1 MMETES
7 IPLLLLLLLMILPL
21 QHAARSARAESESPF
36 ASFCIINS
44 LIHSLHFS
52 ASLAAFLFL
61 AFSLR
66 LLVLVPGPS
75 RRPPT
80 ILSSRLSLA
89 SCFCFPQRK
98 SHFRRPPL
106 VTWSVSPAVMPCRLV
121 GDAWGSQQPA
131 QRAQQLGSGSTGLL
145 RVKGGLLLAC
155 CTSCHLPCTLH
166 TAVLLVLCSTVV
178 GRTLPGSPKPSRL
191 YWSLQKQYL

>member
-36 ASFCIINS
+36 ASFCIIHS
-44 LIHSLHFS
+44 PIHSLHFS

-89 SCFCFPQRK
+89 SCFV
-98 SHFRRPPL
+98 SHREKATFDGPP
-106 VTWSVSPAVMPCRLV
+106 
-121 GDAWGSQQPA
+121 
-131 QRAQQLGSGSTGLL
+131 
-145 RVKGGLLLAC
+145 
-155 CTSCHLPCTLH
+155 
-166 TAVLLVLCSTVV
+166 
-178 GRTLPGSPKPSRL
+178 
-191 YWSLQKQYL
+191 WSLGLCPRPSCRAAWWGMLGEASSQPSEPSSWDLVQLVCFGLKVACFWLAAPPATSLAPYILQCCLYYAVQ